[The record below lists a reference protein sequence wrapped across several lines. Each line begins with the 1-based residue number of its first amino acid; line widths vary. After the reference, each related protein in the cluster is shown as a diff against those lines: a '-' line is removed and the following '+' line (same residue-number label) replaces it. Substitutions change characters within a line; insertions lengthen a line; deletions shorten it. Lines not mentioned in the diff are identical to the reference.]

1 MKRTKPGK
9 AARVDEECPELLRAD
24 MEDTASRLTSCYNRL
39 WETEKW
45 PKVWKKGACC

>member
-1 MKRTKPGK
+1 
-9 AARVDEECPELLRAD
+9 

-45 PKVWKKGACC
+45 PKVWKKGACCEGIQERRFARVSDFTTCH